1 MVVLSVKL
9 VVVVVV
15 VVVITR
21 KDSRV
26 IELLSYSLI

>member
-1 MVVLSVKL
+1 MVVFSVKL

-15 VVVITR
+15 VVVTR